1 MELKIDGKTAYV
13 TTLGREL
20 DSSKLS
26 AIFIHGTGLDHTVWT
41 LPMRYFARHGRNV
54 LAVDLPGHGGSE
66 GPPLESIGDMADW
79 VARVLVA
86 VGVEQAAIIGHSMG
100 SLVAFETV
108 VRHPK
113 CARALALLGISA
125 PMPVHDQ
132 LLGAAKADDHAALD
146 MLTIWSHSHV
156 GQVGGVGTPGLWMTG
171 GNMKLLE
178 RAGAGVIHAGLK
190 ACNDYGDGS
199 DRAIQIKCPTLVI
212 LGSRD
217 VMTPSRVGK
226 HLGELIPE
234 AEIVVMNNCGHAML
248 TERPNEVLDA
258 LTKIV

>member
-1 MELKIDGKTAYV
+1 
-13 TTLGREL
+13 
-20 DSSKLS
+20 
-26 AIFIHGTGLDHTVWT
+26 
-41 LPMRYFARHGRNV
+41 
-54 LAVDLPGHGGSE
+54 
-66 GPPLESIGDMADW
+66 
-79 VARVLVA
+79 
-86 VGVEQAAIIGHSMG
+86 
-100 SLVAFETV
+100 
-108 VRHPK
+108 
-113 CARALALLGISA
+113 
-125 PMPVHDQ
+125 
-132 LLGAAKADDHAALD
+132 
-146 MLTIWSHSHV
+146 
-156 GQVGGVGTPGLWMTG
+156 
-171 GNMKLLE
+171 MKLLE

-199 DRAIQIKCPTLVI
+199 DRAVQIKCPALVI